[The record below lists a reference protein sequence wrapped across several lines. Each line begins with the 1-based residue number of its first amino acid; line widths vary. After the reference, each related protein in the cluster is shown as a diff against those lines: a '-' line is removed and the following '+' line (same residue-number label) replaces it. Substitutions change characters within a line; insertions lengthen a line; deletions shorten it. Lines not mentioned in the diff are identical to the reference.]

1 VKWLKNAF
9 AIDPPGPAEP
19 TPDQKVAV
27 DKVCAEVV
35 RRRLTS
41 PAILFLESS
50 RPLNYLGSQ
59 VLHFFT
65 PFVTV
70 LTDSRA
76 PGDFAE
82 FLSQRGAID
91 YMCQKIEDLDEEA
104 RLQDKKSS
112 TPTTD
117 ETETTAETEN

>member
-1 VKWLKNAF
+1 MKWLKHAF

-19 TPDQKVAV
+19 TPEQKVAV
-27 DKVCAEVV
+27 DKVCKEVV

-50 RPLNYLGSQ
+50 RPLSYLGSQ
-59 VLHFFT
+59 VLHFFM

-76 PGDFAE
+76 PEDFAE

-91 YMCQKIEDLDEEA
+91 YMCQKIEDLEEEA
-104 RLQDKKSS
+104 TLRDQESN
-112 TPTTD
+112 TPARD
-117 ETETTAETEN
+117 ETETTAEAEN

>member
-1 VKWLKNAF
+1 MKWLKHAF

-19 TPDQKVAV
+19 TPEQKVAV
-27 DKVCAEVV
+27 DKVCKEVV

-50 RPLNYLGSQ
+50 RPLSYLGSQ

-70 LTDSRA
+70 LIDSRA
-76 PGDFAE
+76 PEEFAE

-91 YMCQKIEDLDEEA
+91 YMCQKIEDLEEEA
-104 RLQDKKSS
+104 TLRDKESN

-117 ETETTAETEN
+117 ETETTAEAEN